1 MLARALRRTGQRANA
16 APAQIDPNAYAAATS
31 EKLPAPSPSV
41 ERTSSGTPTIHVPDE
56 SVTASPSTTTDA
68 ARTGSG
74 RSAAK
79 PSEILGRSASGPP
92 TRPFVRTPS
101 RKTADRKNDAA
112 LRAKNALIGITT
124 SRSPASAQPPT
135 ESASAVART
144 SPFACCTL
152 RRSTSSGRSPPYAG
166 SK

>member
-1 MLARALRRTGQRANA
+1 MLARALRRTGKRASA
-16 APAQIDPNAYAAATS
+16 APAQIDPSAYAAATS

-41 ERTSSGTPTIHVPDE
+41 ERTSSGTPTIHVPDDN
-56 SVTASPSTTTDA
+56 VTAIPSTTTDA
-68 ARTGSG
+68 ASTGSG

-79 PSEILGRSASGPP
+79 PSEILGGTASGPP
-92 TRPFVRTPS
+92 SRPFVRTPS
-101 RKTADRKNDAA
+101 RNSAERKNDAA
-112 LRAKNALIGITT
+112 FSAKNALIGNTT
-124 SRSPASAQPPT
+124 SRNPARAQPPT

-152 RRSTSSGRSPPYAG
+152 RRSTSAGNNPPYAG